1 MSEERAD
8 RLNAIVAAAAAAGR
22 AGVTRGDLAAAL
34 GIKLSPYLLSL
45 IKEVIDAGWLDVHQE
60 MFKNGV
66 RWRYF
71 YKDARW
77 QQTQYP
83 LSADDY
89 GP

>member
-1 MSEERAD
+1 MSDERAD
-8 RLNAIVAAAAAAGR
+8 RLNSIVAMAAEAGGV
-22 AGVTRGDLAAAL
+22 GVTRSDLAAAL
-34 GIKLSPYLLSL
+34 GVKVSPYLIEL
-45 IKEVIDAGWLDVHQE
+45 IKQVIEAGWLDVHQE

-71 YKDARW
+71 YKDARRS
-77 QQTQYP
+77 QTQYP